1 MSSYFVVLQ
10 EEVDDVD
17 TFVSLKTVTK
27 AHEKLNEIANEIGV
41 TSLDDFVFGNDRSSE
56 DFQDIAENEGW
67 GAIDYQ
73 GGGTGEEWF
82 DASEGLDSIRAI
94 IGYVESDPA
103 CLKRPRATVE
113 ELRLLE
119 TVLEGALQAGVK
131 FRLEEDE

>member
-10 EEVDDVD
+10 EEVDEVD
-17 TFVSLKTVTK
+17 TFVTLKTVTK
-27 AHEKLNEIANEIGV
+27 AHEKLNEIAEEIGIS
-41 TSLDDFVFGNDRSSE
+41 TLDSFVYGNDRGSD

-73 GGGTGEEWF
+73 GGGSGEEWF
-82 DASEGLDSIRAI
+82 DASEGLDTIRAM
-94 IGYVESDPA
+94 IGYIESDPS

-113 ELRLLE
+113 ELRALE
-119 TVLEGALQAGVK
+119 TVLEGAMQAGVK